1 MPFSMY
7 SASIPVFV
15 RGLKNLAT
23 CLEKARADADERKF
37 APEIL
42 VEARL
47 APDMHKLSRQVQI
60 ASDTV
65 KNAAARLAGLEVP
78 SFPDTESS
86 FDELQERINKTIA
99 FVETVTQAQLDDSE
113 ARDITLKFPGREMH
127 FSGADYLTIFVLPNF
142 YFHLT
147 ATYAILRAQGV
158 KLGKADYM
166 GGS

>member
-7 SASIPVFV
+7 SASIPVFL
-15 RGLKNLAT
+15 RGLKNLAA
-23 CLEKARADADERKF
+23 CLDKARADADERKF

-86 FDELQERINKTIA
+86 FDELQDRINKTIA
-99 FVETVTQAQLDDSE
+99 FVETVTQEQLDDSE
-113 ARDITLKFPGREMH
+113 ARDITLKFPGREIH
-127 FSGADYLTIFVLPNF
+127 FSGADYLTTFVLPNF

-147 ATYAILRAQGV
+147 ATYAILRNQGV

>member
-147 ATYAILRAQGV
+147 ATYAILRNQGV

>member
-7 SASIPVFV
+7 SASIPVFI

-86 FDELQERINKTIA
+86 FDELQERISKTIA
-99 FVETVTQAQLDDSE
+99 FVATVTQAQLDDSE

-147 ATYAILRAQGV
+147 ATYAILRNQGV